1 MMHPYTFGNTPAAEH
16 LVRQL
21 NSLDDANTSRSASK
35 IIKNFNVNIGAIVN
49 SVDNGDMSPKVA
61 ANLMR
66 LLRSEAQGVKVT
78 SVLRDSDIITHLT
91 RNVVIGAI
99 KHASR
104 IFTVQRKI
112 ENSNQTLAKLKS
124 RAAVCTFDNG
134 SIQTYSLDGY
144 RAGYLVEKEWIPEC
158 PVSSMI
164 EDPVTADLLHFRS
177 ERRIAR
183 REVV

>member
-78 SVLRDSDIITHLT
+78 SVLCDSDIITHLT
-91 RNVVIGAI
+91 RNVIIGAI
-99 KHASR
+99 KHAS
-104 IFTVQRKI
+104 
-112 ENSNQTLAKLKS
+112 
-124 RAAVCTFDNG
+124 
-134 SIQTYSLDGY
+134 
-144 RAGYLVEKEWIPEC
+144 
-158 PVSSMI
+158 
-164 EDPVTADLLHFRS
+164 DLNALCF
-177 ERRIAR
+177 
-183 REVV
+183 